1 MTVARLKDNL
11 QRRAASCCV
20 ASEVPEAVWE
30 KLSYSSLTIIAF
42 GYIIITKYS
51 VTLSNNIMEENIC
64 KEHC

>member
-1 MTVARLKDNL
+1 MTAGRLKDNL

-20 ASEVPEAVWE
+20 ASEVPEAVWG

-51 VTLSNNIMEENIC
+51 VTLSTKIKGE
-64 KEHC
+64 KL